1 MVMSEERKK
10 FHKVRLTKVQRFK
23 RLVLSVLDPR
33 AWGHAVKVINYY
45 NYTNAA
51 MLRQVAQR
59 GRGGVVSPLANFA
72 NPQNLIIGD
81 RVRISANVHLWPGPG
96 TGRITLQDDVMIGPA
111 VMISAANYRYND
123 GSPVTDQA
131 MNEADI
137 VIGRDTWIGYGAVI
151 LAGTE
156 IGEGS
161 IIGAASVVRGKIPP
175 FSIVSGNPGTVV
187 GRRNLPGATAATLTG
202 ATDAGVLALIRA
214 ELPGLDADAIE
225 RPLDASGIDSFDL
238 IGLRTGLEERHG
250 VTIPDAEWAGIETL
264 SDIARL
270 PSLTGRA
277 AFPIARTAPP
287 VAAPQLPALQVPTPA
302 SGILGPGRS
311 RRIQP
316 INMPQMALSG
326 LSESWLFKE
335 LGDIHWAMIT
345 DFLKSPSSAIT
356 DDLGDRLYATF
367 TRIQM
372 EIAPSLRGFPENS
385 VLQIDSGLERQGAGF
400 FFGTHDLTAGAAE
413 GRARTMSTFAK
424 YGEHGKNTS
433 LIKGSPTIP
442 DPQAIPSL
450 SSLPEFGV
458 EYRNRRATEPGPESF
473 SCEYEMLPPHDIN
486 GVGLLYFAAYPTVF
500 DLCLEKAEGKG
511 FLMDHSTMAKDICY
525 YANSDPGET
534 LRFVLHAREE
544 AGDLVTHRAS
554 LFRTSDG
561 KRMSDVISRK
571 RRL

>member
-1 MVMSEERKK
+1 MKSASEKV
-10 FHKVRLTKVQRFK
+10 HKVRLTKAQRLK
-23 RLVLSVLDPR
+23 RLVVSVLDPR
-33 AWGHAVKVINYY
+33 AWGHAIKVMNYY

-96 TGRITLQDDVMIGPA
+96 TGRIILRDDVMIGPA

-123 GSPVTDQA
+123 GTPVTDQA

-151 LAGTE
+151 LAGAE

-175 FSIVSGNPGTVV
+175 FSIVSGNPAVVV
-187 GRRNLPGATAATLTG
+187 GRRTLPGAPAADLMEE
-202 ATDAGVLALIRA
+202 ARADVLALIRA
-214 ELPGLDADAIE
+214 ELPKLDAAALE
-225 RPLDASGIDSFDL
+225 VPLDASGIDSFDL
-238 IGLRTGLEERHG
+238 IGLRTALEERQR
-250 VTIPDAEWAGIETL
+250 VTIPDAEWNGIETL

-270 PSLTGRA
+270 PTLSGKAVVPREA
-277 AFPIARTAPP
+277 A
-287 VAAPQLPALQVPTPA
+287 VAASALAPQVAAAA
-302 SGILGPGRS
+302 SGILAPGRS
-311 RRIQP
+311 SRIQP
-316 INMPQMALSG
+316 VNMPQMALSG

-356 DDLGDRLYATF
+356 DDAGDRLYATF

-372 EIAPSLRGFPENS
+372 EVAPSLRGFSENS
-385 VLQIDSGLERQGAGF
+385 VLQIDSRLERQGAGF
-400 FFGTHDLTAGAAE
+400 FFGMHDLTAGEAG

-442 DPQAIPSL
+442 DPLAIPSL
-450 SSLPEFGV
+450 SGMPEFGT
-458 EYRNRRATEPGPESF
+458 EYRSRRAAEPAGTIF
-473 SCEYEMLPPHDIN
+473 ACEYEMLAPHDIN
-486 GVGLLYFAAYPTVF
+486 GVGLLYFAAYPTIF

-511 FLMDHSTMAKDICY
+511 FLMSHSTVAKDICY

-534 LRFVLHAREE
+534 LRFVLHSREVK
-544 AGDLVTHRAS
+544 GDLVIHTAS

-561 KRMSDVISRK
+561 KRMSDVISHK
-571 RRL
+571 RRLPGA

>member
-1 MVMSEERKK
+1 MSDEK
-10 FHKVRLTKVQRFK
+10 FHKVRLSKAQRFK

-33 AWGHAVKVINYY
+33 AWGHAVKVMNYY
-45 NYTNAA
+45 NYTNAT
-51 MLRQVAQR
+51 MLRQVQQR
-59 GRGGVVSPLANFA
+59 GRGGIVSPLANFA

-96 TGRITLQDDVMIGPA
+96 TGKIILQDDVMIGPA
-111 VMISAANYRYND
+111 VMISAANYRYNE

-161 IIGAASVVRGKIPP
+161 IIGAGAVVRGRIPP
-175 FSIVSGNPGTVV
+175 FSIVAGNPGVVV
-187 GRRNLPGATAATLTG
+187 GRRTLPGAAVVAL
-202 ATDAGVLALIRA
+202 AGEASPEVLALIRA
-214 ELPGLDADAIE
+214 ELPGLEVAAIE
-225 RPLDASGIDSFDL
+225 GPLDASGIDSFDL
-238 IGLRTGLEERHG
+238 IGLRTALEERRKIA
-250 VTIPDAEWAGIETL
+250 IPDAEWAGIETL

-270 PSLTGRA
+270 PSLMAGGKDM
-277 AFPIARTAPP
+277 PSVVAR
-287 VAAPQLPALQVPTPA
+287 PA
-302 SGILGPGRS
+302 STPRPPAALAGPSSGLLGPGRS
-311 RRIQP
+311 RRVQP
-316 INMPQMALSG
+316 VNMPQMALSG

-345 DFLKSPSSAIT
+345 EFLQSPSSAIT
-356 DDLGDRLYATF
+356 DDMGDRLYATF
-367 TRIQM
+367 TRIQV
-372 EIAPSLRGFPENS
+372 EVAPSLRSFAENA
-385 VLQIDSGLERQGAGF
+385 VLQIDSRLDRQGAGF
-400 FFGTHDLTAGAAE
+400 FFGTHDLTAAGAT

-424 YGEHGKNTS
+424 YGEHGNNTS

-442 DPQAIPSL
+442 DAQAIPSL
-450 SSLPEFGV
+450 PVMPEFGA
-458 EYRNRRATEPGPESF
+458 EYRSRRAADPAGEIF
-473 SCEYEMLPPHDIN
+473 ACDYEMLAPHDIN
-486 GVGLLYFAAYPTVF
+486 GVGLLYFAAYPTIF
-500 DLCLEKAEGKG
+500 DLCLERAEGKG
-511 FLMDHSTMAKDICY
+511 FLIGHSTVAKDICY

-534 LRFVLHAREE
+534 LRFVLHTREE
-544 AGDLVTHRAS
+544 KGGEILHTAS